1 MFNFD
6 ATWRKIHN
14 VITKLYYISDHDIH
28 RLLRKIHYT
37 VYKQYSNINSDYKK
51 LYEQKGYYCKK
62 RMHIEEVN

>member
-14 VITKLYYISDHDIH
+14 VIIKTYYISDHDIH

-37 VYKQYSNINSDYKK
+37 VYKQYSNINSND
-51 LYEQKGYYCKK
+51 ENCTSK
-62 RMHIEEVN
+62 RLLLQETHAH